1 MQNIDSLST
10 MPSVGAE
17 VPLRITSMANGGAA
31 IGRVGQLVVF
41 VEGAAPDELVMVRI
55 TQRRKN
61 FARADLVDILKPS
74 PHRVLPGCEYFGRCG
89 GCQWQYMGY
98 PSQLGAKAAI
108 LRDQIQRTLRLSDEA
123 CAGIFPAPIG
133 MDDPWRYRNVI
144 TVEPD
149 TERKPSF
156 HHLHSDR
163 RISITHCPISEPS
176 ISAALTD
183 LSATGIEAETT
194 IRASGEERAVAYTS
208 RAPKTVTLRLLGHD
222 FRVSGGAF
230 FQVNTRP
237 QSGGIGG
244 SNPTM
249 ADTLAEHALRG
260 LALTGNEAV
269 LDLYAGVGTFAIL
282 AAPNARRVVA
292 VEESP
297 VAATDARFNA
307 QNLGA
312 ANVSVH
318 TRSAEQFLAAF
329 NERIDAVVLDPP
341 RAGCS
346 PPVLAGLARL
356 RPRRIVYVSC
366 DPATLARD
374 LKALTEA
381 YAIESCQLIDLFPQ
395 TFHLESI
402 TVLQRRGGA
411 RKQ

>member
-1 MQNIDSLST
+1 
-10 MPSVGAE
+10 
-17 VPLRITSMANGGAA
+17 
-31 IGRVGQLVVF
+31 
-41 VEGAAPDELVMVRI
+41 
-55 TQRRKN
+55 
-61 FARADLVDILKPS
+61 
-74 PHRVLPGCEYFGRCG
+74 
-89 GCQWQYMGY
+89 
-98 PSQLGAKAAI
+98 
-108 LRDQIQRTLRLSDEA
+108 
-123 CAGIFPAPIG
+123 
-133 MDDPWRYRNVI
+133 MDDPWRYRNAI

-156 HHLHSDR
+156 HHRHSDR
-163 RISITHCPISEPS
+163 RIPITHCPISEPS

-183 LSATGIEAETT
+183 LSAMGIEAETT
-194 IRASGEERAVAYTS
+194 IRASGEGPAVAYTA

-237 QSGGIGG
+237 QAGGTGGNSG
-244 SNPTM
+244 M
-249 ADTLAEHALRG
+249 ADMLAEHALRG

-269 LDLYAGVGTFAIL
+269 LDLYAGVGAFAIL

-292 VEESP
+292 VEEVP
-297 VAATDARFNA
+297 IAATDARFNA

-346 PPVLAGLARL
+346 PPVLVGLARL

-374 LKALTEA
+374 LKVLTEA
-381 YAIESCQLIDLFPQ
+381 YAIESCQFIDLFPQ
-395 TFHLESI
+395 TFHLESVS
-402 TVLQRRGGA
+402 VLQRRGGA